1 MASEPV
7 RQSSSPISDNPQKGT
22 AVIMASEQIAT
33 LSDDNKAAAVLDEAT
48 MIREEREDLES
59 LQDKLEL
66 TPPELQQF
74 LDREREDGTLE
85 IRSRQAVLY
94 FTYAELRIEG
104 LETELKK
111 VKQDLYNLP
120 DDAEVRRN
128 ERSHPVY
135 RHLLQRSNP
144 SQFRLGKASF
154 DVPREDRAALEVLI
168 TEHIGKLQQ
177 PEESEP
183 VRKSTSLDSDQASIQ
198 WSPEQLRIRS
208 RPLLMHLQKITAT
221 QISDELDVPA
231 KHSDESSIVFL
242 RPFKF
247 LVAFEKEIRQSIGD
261 VEVAVQLQEQD
272 KSFQGEKKRLPNKS
286 QFDNK
291 DLLEDLKLLIQ
302 FMDEDLKPTFDLRQ
316 RIKDCTADMIA
327 YADLWHLFHRG
338 GYVLLQSDPDHA
350 YRALQY
356 TGGRPLL
363 TDRYIA
369 GRHPPQNPNRSI
381 LDGFSVDCLSVESDG
396 SSYVPKLTT
405 VSILPY
411 LGSVPIKTLA
421 VYPMELD
428 PEFAAK
434 QRDFMEQG
442 RRYIDLTTRPYAHKN
457 FVGKTLDEP
466 SYDLDA
472 QVIVDLSL
480 AIHSKPD
487 WKPNAK
493 ITREDLTHFNPHET
507 SIKPYCFH
515 HANREGCCGS
525 DVAFKDWE
533 MDQMRLDSFKQEN
546 GRLFSGRDAKD
557 MSDEDLMLL
566 PTWVHAFV
574 LRTRRWV
581 TIRTSDLS
589 EVEFVNDFENLML
602 PEENKT
608 TIQALVKTHEN
619 ARGSLVDTSASG
631 SVGSSIDLVKG
642 KGSGLILLLHGA
654 PGVGKTSTAE
664 CVADNT
670 KRPLFPVTCGD
681 IGETATEVEDNLQHH
696 FELAHKWGC
705 VLLLDEADVFL
716 AKRTRNDLRRNAVT
730 SVFLRSLEY
739 YAGILFLTTNRVGNI
754 DPAFKS
760 RIHLSLLYQPFDKAS
775 TRRLYEIFI
784 DRTKA
789 EQKRRGPSHFLIK
802 RKEIIT
808 FAKENFREMKREG
821 LGAWNGRQIR
831 NTFQAAI
838 SLAESEYQKQLVDG
852 QYPQDKKLPELGRS
866 QLATV
871 ADRSKQF
878 DRYLMTTLGMDES
891 DLAYEEQWRADQFPT
906 NNAGAA
912 GAALLTTKE
921 KRGAAAAAPPAVVGG
936 GNHHGTR
943 PAPTAPRRKGKGGS
957 SSIAPE
963 VTSSEDEESSSEDD
977 EDDDEEEEDGG
988 GGGKERKTEESTTV
1002 KPDESDLDDEE
1013 ELEAIREMMRRKK
1026 KKGKK

>member
-1 MASEPV
+1 MAPEPGQ
-7 RQSSSPISDNPQKGT
+7 RAPSPKLGIPEKDNIVT
-22 AVIMASEQIAT
+22 MTSEQVAT
-33 LSDDNKAAAVLDEAT
+33 LSDDKKADAVLREAD
-48 MIREEREDLES
+48 M
-59 LQDKLEL
+59 KL
-66 TPPELQQF
+66 
-74 LDREREDGTLE
+74 LDRERDDGTLVT
-85 IRSRQAVLY
+85 RSRQAVLY
-94 FTYAELRIEG
+94 FTYAEMRIEG
-104 LETELKK
+104 LEKELRK
-111 VKQDLYNLP
+111 VKRDLYNLP

-128 ERSHPVY
+128 PRCHPVY

-144 SQFRLGKASF
+144 SQFRLSKASF
-154 DVPREDRAALEVLI
+154 DVPREDRPALEVLV
-168 TEHIGKLQQ
+168 TEHIEKKPQQ
-177 PEESEP
+177 GELEP
-183 VRKSTSLDSDQASIQ
+183 LSKSTGLNSDQASIQ
-198 WSPEQLRIRS
+198 WSPERLRIRS
-208 RPLLMHLQKITAT
+208 RPLCLHLQKITST
-221 QISDELDVPA
+221 QISDGLYLPTQDIN
-231 KHSDESSIVFL
+231 ESSTVFL
-242 RPFKF
+242 RPFKLF
-247 LVAFEKEIRQSIGD
+247 VSFEKEIRQSIAD
-261 VEVAVQLQEQD
+261 VEAAVRLQEQETANP
-272 KSFQGEKKRLPNKS
+272 GEKKRPSEKPE
-286 QFDNK
+286 FDNK
-291 DLLEDLKLLIQ
+291 DLLEDLKLLIK
-302 FMDEDLKPTFDLRQ
+302 FMDEDMKPTFDLRQ
-316 RIKDCTADMIA
+316 RIKKCTADTIA

-338 GYVLLQSDPDHA
+338 GCVLLQSDPTHA
-350 YRALQY
+350 YKVLQF
-356 TGGRPLL
+356 TGGRPPLI
-363 TDRYIA
+363 DRIFYP
-369 GRHPPQNPNRSI
+369 GSDGPNPV
-381 LDGFSVDCLSVESDG
+381 DGFSVDCLSVESNG

-411 LGSVPIKTLA
+411 LGCVPIKSLA
-421 VYPMELD
+421 VYPLELD
-428 PEFAAK
+428 PEAAAK
-434 QRDFMEQG
+434 RKMFMEQG
-442 RRYIDLTTRPYAHKN
+442 RRYIELTMKPYAHKN

-466 SYDLDA
+466 SHDLDA
-472 QVIVDLSL
+472 QVIVDLAL
-480 AIHSKPD
+480 AIHSNPD
-487 WKPNAK
+487 WKPTAK
-493 ITREDLTHFNPHET
+493 IALEDLTEFDHRET
-507 SIKPYCFH
+507 CIKPYCFH
-515 HANREGCCGS
+515 GTNQEGCCGS
-525 DVAFKDWE
+525 DLTFKDWE
-533 MDQMRLDSFKQEN
+533 MDQADLDSFVHEN
-546 GRLFSGRDAKD
+546 GRLFAGRDGKD
-557 MSDEDLMLL
+557 LSEEDFMLL
-566 PTWVHAFV
+566 PTWVHGFV
-574 LRTRRWV
+574 LRTRRWA
-581 TIRTSDLS
+581 TIRISDLS
-589 EVEFVNDFENLML
+589 EVKFDNDFENLML

-619 ARGSLVDTSASG
+619 ARGIFVDASTSG
-631 SVGSSIDLVKG
+631 SVGSGIDLVRG

-681 IGETATEVEDNLQHH
+681 IGETATEVENNLQHH

-906 NNAGAA
+906 NNAAPAA
-912 GAALLTTKE
+912 PAALTTKE
-921 KRGAAAAAPPAVVGG
+921 KRVAAAPPAAVAGG
-936 GNHHGTR
+936 GIHNGTR
-943 PAPTAPRRKGKGGS
+943 PAPTAPRRKGKGGGGS

-963 VTSSEDEESSSEDD
+963 VTSSEEEESSSEDD
-977 EDDDEEEEDGG
+977 EDDGDEEEEDGG
-988 GGGKERKTEESTTV
+988 GGGAGKESTTV
-1002 KPDESDLDDEE
+1002 KSAESDLDDEE
-1013 ELEAIREMMRRKK
+1013 ELEAIREMIRRKK

>member
-1 MASEPV
+1 MATEPV
-7 RQSSSPISDNPQKGT
+7 QRASSSRSDSPEKGT
-22 AVIMASEQIAT
+22 AVILGSEQIAT
-33 LSDDNKAAAVLDEAT
+33 LSDESKANAILEEANK
-48 MIREEREDLES
+48 IREQSENPRDLKHKLRLGDMERI
-59 LQDKLEL
+59 
-66 TPPELQQF
+66 
-74 LDREREDGTLE
+74 LDRERKDGTLA
-85 IRSRQAVLY
+85 IRSKQAILY
-94 FTYAELRIEG
+94 FTFAELRIEE
-104 LETELKK
+104 LERELKK
-111 VKQDLYNLP
+111 VKQDLYKLP
-120 DDAEVRRN
+120 DDAEVRRKPIG
-128 ERSHPVY
+128 HPVY

-144 SQFRLGKASF
+144 SQFRLSKTSF

-168 TEHIGKLQQ
+168 TEHIEKKRQ
-177 PEESEP
+177 EADSAP
-183 VRKSTSLDSDQASIQ
+183 VNKSASLDSDQASIQ
-198 WSPEQLRIRS
+198 WSPERLRVRS
-208 RPLLMHLQKITAT
+208 RPLLLHLQKVTAT
-221 QISDELDVPA
+221 QISELRSGPVKDV
-231 KHSDESSIVFL
+231 HESSTVFL

-247 LVAFEKEIRQSIGD
+247 FVAFEKEIRRSIVD
-261 VEVAVQLQEQD
+261 VEAAVRSQEQER
-272 KSFQGEKKRLPNKS
+272 SSQGEKKRVPDEPK
-286 QFDNK
+286 FDNK
-291 DLLEDLKLLIQ
+291 DLLEDLKLLIK

-316 RIKDCTADMIA
+316 RIKDCTADAIS

-338 GYVLLQSDPDHA
+338 GYVLLQSDPTHA
-350 YRALQY
+350 YKVLQF
-356 TGGRPLL
+356 TGGRPPL
-363 TDRYIA
+363 TDRLFSPVA
-369 GRHPPQNPNRSI
+369 GMPPRERPKRAVE
-381 LDGFSVDCLSVESDG
+381 GFNVDCLSVESDG
-396 SSYVPKLTT
+396 TSYVPALTT

-411 LGSVPIKTLA
+411 LGCVPIKSLA
-421 VYPMELD
+421 VYPVELD
-428 PEFAAK
+428 PEAAAK
-434 QRDFMEQG
+434 RRDFMDQG
-442 RRYIDLTTRPYAHKN
+442 RSYIDLTRRSYAHKS

-472 QVIVDLSL
+472 QVIVDMSL
-480 AIHSKPD
+480 AIHSEPD
-487 WKPNAK
+487 WKPKAK
-493 ITREDLTHFNPHET
+493 INLEDLSQVDIRET
-507 SIKPYCFH
+507 CIKPYCFH
-515 HANREGCCGS
+515 TNNPEGCCGS
-525 DVAFKDWE
+525 DYAFKDWE
-533 MDQMRLDSFKQEN
+533 MDQIHLDSFVQEN
-546 GRLFSGRDAKD
+546 GRIFAGRDAKD
-557 MSDEDLMLL
+557 MSEEDLMLL
-566 PTWVHAFV
+566 PTWVHGFV
-574 LRTRRWV
+574 LRTRRWA
-581 TIRTSDLS
+581 TIRISDLS
-589 EVEFVNDFENLML
+589 EVKFDNDFENLML
-602 PEENKT
+602 PEENKS

-619 ARGSLVDTSASG
+619 ARGSFVDASTSG
-631 SVGSSIDLVKG
+631 SVGSGIDLVRG

-906 NNAGAA
+906 NNAAPAA
-912 GAALLTTKE
+912 PAALTTKE
-921 KRGAAAAAPPAVVGG
+921 KRVAAAPPAAVAGG
-936 GNHHGTR
+936 GIHNGTR
-943 PAPTAPRRKGKGGS
+943 PAPTAPRRKGKGGGGS

-963 VTSSEDEESSSEDD
+963 VTSSEDEESSSED
-977 EDDDEEEEDGG
+977 GG
-988 GGGKERKTEESTTV
+988 GGGAGKESTKV
-1002 KPDESDLDDEE
+1002 KSAESDLDDEE
-1013 ELEAIREMMRRKK
+1013 ELEAIREMIRRKK